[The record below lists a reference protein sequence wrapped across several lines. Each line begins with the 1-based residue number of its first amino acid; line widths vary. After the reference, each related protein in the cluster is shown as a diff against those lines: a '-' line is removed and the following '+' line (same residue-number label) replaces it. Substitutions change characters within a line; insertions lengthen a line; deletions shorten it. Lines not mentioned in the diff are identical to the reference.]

1 MKKKSTRKG
10 RGNFLA
16 MRSSRRSKKYTSI
29 KQGDTRSKRTQL
41 KHKQRIREKI
51 KQEKARLD
59 ELSKTRQEYIKIVKK
74 VTDKYKTANLAS
86 VNLLFEKLGS
96 EDLIAKILDEI
107 EIVNS
112 NLNERLNLLLQAM
125 RDIDNEDPGLY
136 ELDALIEEADRE
148 QKKQLLAVDM
158 DKKTTLIKKILDEI
172 QMISEQEEVRMED
185 GYGNDRI
192 VAIID
197 TIF

>member
-41 KHKQRIREKI
+41 KHKQRIREKV

-158 DKKTTLIKKILDEI
+158 DKKTRLIKKILDEI

-185 GYGNDRI
+185 GYGNERI

-197 TIF
+197 TIL

>member
-16 MRSSRRSKKYTSI
+16 MRSSRRSKKYTSV

-41 KHKQRIREKI
+41 KHKQRIREKV

-185 GYGNDRI
+185 GYANDRI

-197 TIF
+197 TIL

>member
-16 MRSSRRSKKYTSI
+16 MRSSRRSKKYTSV

-59 ELSKTRQEYIKIVKK
+59 ELSKTRQEYLKIIKK
-74 VTDKYKTANLAS
+74 VTGKYNTANLVS

-96 EDLIAKILDEI
+96 EDLIAKILNEI

-112 NLNERLNLLLQAM
+112 SLDERLNLLLQAIK
-125 RDIDNEDPGLY
+125 DIDNEDPGLY
-136 ELDALIEEADRE
+136 ELDTLIEETDRE
-148 QKKQLLAVDM
+148 QKKQLKTVDM

-197 TIF
+197 TIL

>member
-10 RGNFLA
+10 RGNFFA
-16 MRSSRRSKKYTSI
+16 MRNSRRSKKYTSV

-41 KHKQRIREKI
+41 KHKQRIREKV

-185 GYGNDRI
+185 GYANDRI

-197 TIF
+197 TIL

>member
-10 RGNFLA
+10 RGNFFA

-41 KHKQRIREKI
+41 KHKQRIHEKI
-51 KQEKARLD
+51 KQEKTRLD
-59 ELSKTRQEYIKIVKK
+59 ELSKTRKEYIKIVKK

-112 NLNERLNLLLQAM
+112 SLDERLNLLLQAM
-125 RDIDNEDPGLY
+125 KDIDNEDRGLY
-136 ELDALIEEADRE
+136 ELDALIEEAERE
-148 QKKQLLAVDM
+148 QKKQLIAADM
-158 DKKTTLIKKILDEI
+158 DKKTRLIKKILDKI
-172 QMISEQEEVRMED
+172 QMISENEEVRMED

>member
-41 KHKQRIREKI
+41 KHKQMIREKV
-51 KQEKARLD
+51 KQEKTRLD
-59 ELSKTRQEYIKIVKK
+59 ELSKTRQEYIKMIKK

-112 NLNERLNLLLQAM
+112 SLDERLNLLLQAM
-125 RDIDNEDPGLY
+125 RDIDNEDRGLY
-136 ELDALIEEADRE
+136 DLDALIEEADRE
-148 QKKQLLAVDM
+148 QKKQLIAADM

-172 QMISEQEEVRMED
+172 QMISEREEVRMED

-197 TIF
+197 TIL

>member
-10 RGNFLA
+10 RGNFFA
-16 MRSSRRSKKYTSI
+16 MRNSRRSKKYTSV

-41 KHKQRIREKI
+41 KHKQRIREKV

-136 ELDALIEEADRE
+136 ELDTLIEETDRE
-148 QKKQLLAVDM
+148 QKKQLKTVDM

-197 TIF
+197 TIL

>member
-51 KQEKARLD
+51 KQEKAQLD

-112 NLNERLNLLLQAM
+112 NLDERLNLLLQAM

-148 QKKQLLAVDM
+148 QKKQLKTVDM
-158 DKKTTLIKKILDEI
+158 DKKSTLIKKILDEI
-172 QMISEQEEVRMED
+172 QTISELEEARMED
-185 GYGNDRI
+185 DYGNDRI

-197 TIF
+197 TIL

>member
-41 KHKQRIREKI
+41 KHKQRIREKL
-51 KQEKARLD
+51 KKEKARLD
-59 ELSKTRQEYIKIVKK
+59 EIAKTRKEYIKMLKL
-74 VTDKYKTANLAS
+74 VTGKYKTTNIAS
-86 VNLLFEKLGS
+86 VNLLFEKIGS
-96 EDLIAKILDEI
+96 EDLIIKILDEI

-112 NLNERLNLLLQAM
+112 SLDERLNLLLQTI

-136 ELDALIEEADRE
+136 NLDSLIEEVDRE
-148 QKKQLLAVDM
+148 QKKQLKTVDM
-158 DKKTTLIKKILDEI
+158 DKKIELIKKMLDEI
-172 QMISEQEEVRMED
+172 EMISEQEEVRMED

-197 TIF
+197 SIS

>member
-1 MKKKSTRKG
+1 
-10 RGNFLA
+10 

-29 KQGDTRSKRTQL
+29 KQGDTRSKRRQL

-112 NLNERLNLLLQAM
+112 SLDERLNLLLQAM

-148 QKKQLLAVDM
+148 QKKQLIAADM
-158 DKKTTLIKKILDEI
+158 DKKTVLIKKILDKI

-197 TIF
+197 TLLYYFV

>member
-1 MKKKSTRKG
+1 MKKNSSRKG
-10 RGNFLA
+10 RGNFFA
-16 MRSSRRSKKYTSI
+16 MRSSRRSKKYTSV

-59 ELSKTRQEYIKIVKK
+59 ELSKTRKEYINILKK
-74 VTDKYKTANLAS
+74 VIDKYKTANLAS

-96 EDLIAKILDEI
+96 EDLIGKILNEI

-112 NLNERLNLLLQAM
+112 SLDERLNLLLQAIK
-125 RDIDNEDPGLY
+125 DIDNEDPGLY
-136 ELDALIEEADRE
+136 ELDTLIDEADRE
-148 QKKQLLAVDM
+148 QKKQLKTVDM
-158 DKKTTLIKKILDEI
+158 DKKPILIKKILDEI
-172 QMISEQEEVRMED
+172 QMISEQEEVRMEN

-197 TIF
+197 TIL

>member
-112 NLNERLNLLLQAM
+112 SLDERLNLLLQAI

-136 ELDALIEEADRE
+136 NLDSLIEEADRE
-148 QKKQLLAVDM
+148 QKKQLKTVDM
-158 DKKTTLIKKILDEI
+158 DKKTELIKKILDEI

-197 TIF
+197 SIL

>member
-59 ELSKTRQEYIKIVKK
+59 ELSKRRQEYIKIIKK

-112 NLNERLNLLLQAM
+112 NLNERLNLLLQAI

-136 ELDALIEEADRE
+136 NLDSLIEEADRE
-148 QKKQLLAVDM
+148 QKKQLKTVDM
-158 DKKTTLIKKILDEI
+158 DKKTELIKKILDEI

-197 TIF
+197 SIL

>member
-41 KHKQRIREKI
+41 KHKQRIHEKI
-51 KQEKARLD
+51 KQEKTWLD

-112 NLNERLNLLLQAM
+112 SLDERLNLLLQAM
-125 RDIDNEDPGLY
+125 RDIDNEDRGLY
-136 ELDALIEEADRE
+136 DLDALIEEADRE
-148 QKKQLLAVDM
+148 QKKQLIAADM

-172 QMISEQEEVRMED
+172 QMISEREEVRMED

-197 TIF
+197 TIL

>member
-10 RGNFLA
+10 RGNFFA

-41 KHKQRIREKI
+41 KHKQRIHEKI
-51 KQEKARLD
+51 KQEKTRLD
-59 ELSKTRQEYIKIVKK
+59 ELSKTRKEYIKIVKK

-112 NLNERLNLLLQAM
+112 SLDERLNLLLQAM
-125 RDIDNEDPGLY
+125 KDIDNEDRGLY

-148 QKKQLLAVDM
+148 QKKQLIAADM
-158 DKKTTLIKKILDEI
+158 DKKTRLIKKILDKI
-172 QMISEQEEVRMED
+172 QMISENEEVRMED

>member
-1 MKKKSTRKG
+1 MKKKSIRKG

-59 ELSKTRQEYIKIVKK
+59 ELSKTRQEYIKIIKK

-112 NLNERLNLLLQAM
+112 NLNERLNLLLQAI

-136 ELDALIEEADRE
+136 NLDSLIEEADRE
-148 QKKQLLAVDM
+148 QKKQLKTVDM
-158 DKKTTLIKKILDEI
+158 DKKTELIKKILDEI

-185 GYGNDRI
+185 GYGNERI

-197 TIF
+197 SIL

>member
-10 RGNFLA
+10 RGNFFA
-16 MRSSRRSKKYTSI
+16 MRSSRRSKKYTSL

-41 KHKQRIREKI
+41 KHKQRIHEKI

-59 ELSKTRQEYIKIVKK
+59 ELSKTRKEYIKIVKK

-112 NLNERLNLLLQAM
+112 SLNERLNLLLQAM
-125 RDIDNEDPGLY
+125 KDIDYEDPGFY
-136 ELDALIEEADRE
+136 ELDTLIEEADRE
-148 QKKQLLAVDM
+148 QKKQLIATDM
-158 DKKTTLIKKILDEI
+158 DKKTVLIKKILDEI
-172 QMISEQEEVRMED
+172 QMISENEEVRMED

-192 VAIID
+192 VAILD
-197 TIF
+197 TIL

>member
-1 MKKKSTRKG
+1 MKNKSTRKG

-16 MRSSRRSKKYTSI
+16 RRSSRRSKKYTSI

-59 ELSKTRQEYIKIVKK
+59 ELSKRRQEYIKIIKK

-112 NLNERLNLLLQAM
+112 SLDERLNLLLQAI

-136 ELDALIEEADRE
+136 NLDSLIEEADRE
-148 QKKQLLAVDM
+148 QKKQLKTVDM
-158 DKKTTLIKKILDEI
+158 DKKTELIKKILDEI

-185 GYGNDRI
+185 GYGNERI

-197 TIF
+197 SIL

>member
-41 KHKQRIREKI
+41 KHKQRIREKV

-185 GYGNDRI
+185 GYGNERI

-197 TIF
+197 TIL